1 MERRDK
7 TKLIAV
13 IALVV
18 AIVGLSVG
26 FAAFSNVLTI
36 KSSATVNPTN
46 TFSVV
51 FSSSNTA
58 LETNPVSAVTTGDV
72 QSTTDATIS
81 NGSSPTISNLSATFT
96 EPGQKATYTFYAHN
110 NGEYDAYLNSITY
123 ANLDGK
129 TTNKVCT
136 KGTNTTDS
144 LVQTAC
150 NDIVVKLQAGSEAET
165 TGSVANISG
174 HSLLKTAYEPI
185 VVTIEYLTGGARAD
199 GDFTVAFGDIT
210 LDYSSAD

>member
-36 KSSATVNPTN
+36 KSSAAVNPTN

-58 LETNPVSAVTTGDV
+58 LETNPVSAVTTEGV

-110 NGEYDAYLNSITY
+110 NGEYIAYLNSITY
-123 ANLDGK
+123 ANLAEK

-144 LVQTAC
+144 LVQAAC
-150 NDIVVKLQAGSEAET
+150 NDIVVKLKAGSEEET

-174 HSLLKTAYEPI
+174 HSLIKTAYEPI
-185 VVTIEYLTGGARAD
+185 VVTIEYLADGARAD